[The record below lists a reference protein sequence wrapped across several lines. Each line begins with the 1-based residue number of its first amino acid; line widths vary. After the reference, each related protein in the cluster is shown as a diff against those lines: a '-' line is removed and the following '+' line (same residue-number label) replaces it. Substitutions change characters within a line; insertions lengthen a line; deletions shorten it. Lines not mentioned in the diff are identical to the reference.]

1 MLNSRHRVQVTINTA
16 GMRTGLIAIHSRN
29 SCYNFF
35 LFNRLLEIVMSI
47 KITIKSKDFEIQFD
61 YKINVKV
68 KRYLNISVY
77 SPRLHTCSLSLTMTA
92 HNNVWM
98 VL

>member
-1 MLNSRHRVQVTINTA
+1 
-16 GMRTGLIAIHSRN
+16 
-29 SCYNFF
+29 
-35 LFNRLLEIVMSI
+35 MSI

-77 SPRLHTCSLSLTMTA
+77 SPRFHTCSLSLTMTA
-92 HNNVWM
+92 KIMFGWSFSCNDYFIPDSLKSTQDFTPLFKTSLAH
-98 VL
+98 

>member
-1 MLNSRHRVQVTINTA
+1 
-16 GMRTGLIAIHSRN
+16 
-29 SCYNFF
+29 
-35 LFNRLLEIVMSI
+35 MSI

-77 SPRLHTCSLSLTMTA
+77 SPPLSYLFTFS
-92 HNNVWM
+92 NYDSPQ
-98 VL
+98 